1 MNKAQSNGK
10 STIFYGYFIV
20 AASFIMMMTTYGLM
34 YSFGVFFKPLI
45 EEFGWARANTSG
57 AYSVMTFISGAFGV
71 YAGRLSDRFGPRII
85 AMVIGVSLCL
95 GCLLLANISKIWQF
109 YLVYALILPLGP
121 GACWPG
127 LIPSIARW
135 FNHRRG
141 LMTGIVASGIGFGIF
156 AVSPLAEWTISA
168 YHWRKAY
175 VIIGVVALILILII
189 AQFLRRDPYQMGLLP
204 YGENGSLDQHRSR
217 KEEGSNVADAVR
229 TRPFILLI
237 ALYSCYGYCFHTYI
251 VHIVPHAIDIGISK
265 SSAAYIL
272 AFMGFASL
280 ANRAFMGALS
290 DRIGIRSSLV
300 ILFSLLIV
308 SQAWTQFSRSL
319 WMLCLSGLLF
329 GTAYGGIMSLQAL
342 VVAELFGLRA
352 VGTLIGAV
360 TCSYAS
366 GGALGPWISGYLFD
380 VMHSYQSA
388 FVIAYILTGLC
399 FIFSILLKKVK
410 KTE

>member
-1 MNKAQSNGK
+1 VNNAQS
-10 STIFYGYFIV
+10 SRSPTIFYGYFIV

-57 AYSVMTFISGAFGV
+57 AYSIMTFISGVFGI
-71 YAGRLSDRFGPRII
+71 YAGRLTDRFGPRII

-109 YLVYALILPLGP
+109 YLVYALILPMGP
-121 GACWPG
+121 GACWPA

-135 FNHRRG
+135 FTRRRG

-168 YHWRKAY
+168 YHWRMAY
-175 VIIGVVALILILII
+175 VIIGVITLILILVI

-204 YGENGSLDQHRSR
+204 YGENGSFDQRR
-217 KEEGSNVADAVR
+217 PQEEEGFNFPEAVR
-229 TRPFILLI
+229 TRSFVLLI
-237 ALYSCYGYCFHTYI
+237 VLYSCYGYCLHTYI
-251 VHIVPHAIDIGISK
+251 VHIVPHAIDLGISK

-280 ANRAFMGALS
+280 ANRAFMGGLS

-308 SQAWTQFSRSL
+308 SQAWTQFSKSL

-366 GGALGPWISGYLFD
+366 GGALGPWVSGYLFD
-380 VMHSYQSA
+380 VMNSYQSA
-388 FVIAYILTGLC
+388 FVITYILTALC
-399 FIFSILLKKVK
+399 FVFSILLKNVK
-410 KTE
+410 Q